1 MTGRPRY
8 ALSNAGCATLARNEH
23 REKLTAPEY
32 AGEALVEGK
41 RYRLN
46 GWIRERN
53 GKRILWLTFLGR
65 KTKVTGEP

>member
-1 MTGRPRY
+1 
-8 ALSNAGCATLARNEH
+8 LARNEH